1 MVAADSRND
10 IFGEKFAAL
19 MLHLDIFGLDTLLYG
34 SVVLYIGVAAA
45 AFTMLYRVVQRIR
58 AKKNEFSKTTYRLH
72 LNVAVALV
80 AYWAIQYLQLLL
92 PVILLVIT
100 ALFNL
105 KWMNTMPYMEILLFL
120 PISLFSISTC
130 IMYMVVIQPFRK
142 TALRLMN
149 RIYETIPPLQSISR
163 IAAAQ
168 KTTMRPTESTNKF
181 PKSSATK

>member
-1 MVAADSRND
+1 DPRNY
-10 IFGEKFAAL
+10 FFVEKFAAL
-19 MLHLDIFGLDTLLYG
+19 VLHLDIFGLDTLLYG

-45 AFTMLYRVVQRIR
+45 AFTMLYRVIQRIR

-105 KWMNTMPYMEILLFL
+105 TWMNTI
-120 PISLFSISTC
+120 ISTC
-130 IMYMVVIQPFRK
+130 IMYIIVIRPFRK
-142 TALRLMN
+142 TALRLIN
-149 RIYETIPPLQSISR
+149 RIYETIPPLKSVSR

-168 KTTMRPTESTNKF
+168 KTTM
-181 PKSSATK
+181 